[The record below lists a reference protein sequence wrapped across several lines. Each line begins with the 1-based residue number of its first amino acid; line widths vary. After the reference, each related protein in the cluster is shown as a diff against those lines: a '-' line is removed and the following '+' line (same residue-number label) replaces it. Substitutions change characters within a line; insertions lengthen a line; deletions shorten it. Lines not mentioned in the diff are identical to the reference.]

1 MSIWLAIASRSTMQR
16 GLWNDGCCKNCN
28 PSAWLRRCRRGKA
41 VDSLGMLELPR
52 HPGYSTCCRCPCCMR
67 HVAWTG
73 GGSVCIPDHWT
84 VKHRGFLHAMVHDP
98 TTVATCKP
106 EARWAISSRRTRS
119 DGTPNRARTAAHAS
133 TLARLQIV
141 TCGQALPLGSASG
154 LWLGTVNSPE
164 KQNAR
169 RCERR
174 AFSSAAVFG
183 GMAETKLAL
192 DTAPRSR
199 KRSRCGFLFD
209 IRFRLWHQSPH
220 VER

>member
-1 MSIWLAIASRSTMQR
+1 MSASSEIS
-16 GLWNDGCCKNCN
+16 G
-28 PSAWLRRCRRGKA
+28 
-41 VDSLGMLELPR
+41 
-52 HPGYSTCCRCPCCMR
+52 RCPA
-67 HVAWTG
+67 AWIG
-73 GGSVCIPDHWT
+73 GGSACIPDPWT

-98 TTVATCKP
+98 TTVATGKP

-169 RCERR
+169 RCDRR
-174 AFSSAAVFG
+174 AFSSAAISRGKAVQ
-183 GMAETKLAL
+183 LCRNPR
-192 DTAPRSR
+192 PRSI

-209 IRFRLWHQSPH
+209 IHISS
-220 VER
+220 

>member
-1 MSIWLAIASRSTMQR
+1 
-16 GLWNDGCCKNCN
+16 
-28 PSAWLRRCRRGKA
+28 
-41 VDSLGMLELPR
+41 
-52 HPGYSTCCRCPCCMR
+52 
-67 HVAWTG
+67 
-73 GGSVCIPDHWT
+73 
-84 VKHRGFLHAMVHDP
+84 MVHDP

-174 AFSSAAVFG
+174 AAERRLARWQAAFALSVLAALCLLLSGCLTAQKALVWSDTVTAWGTKPSASQECKRAS
-183 GMAETKLAL
+183 L
-192 DTAPRSR
+192 DAAKYLSNANRHIGSAKGLDDLPSR
-199 KRSRCGFLFD
+199 TEAKRLIDEAAKKCD
-209 IRFRLWHQSPH
+209 EKH
-220 VER
+220 

>member
-1 MSIWLAIASRSTMQR
+1 MSASSEIS
-16 GLWNDGCCKNCN
+16 G
-28 PSAWLRRCRRGKA
+28 
-41 VDSLGMLELPR
+41 
-52 HPGYSTCCRCPCCMR
+52 RCPA
-67 HVAWTG
+67 AWIG
-73 GGSVCIPDHWT
+73 GGSACIPDPWT

-98 TTVATCKP
+98 TTVATGKP

-174 AFSSAAVFG
+174 AFSSAATLSQR
-183 GMAETKLAL
+183 ADATLPPPR
-192 DTAPRSR
+192 APVKKKIAVHRECEGARRPAVS
-199 KRSRCGFLFD
+199 F
-209 IRFRLWHQSPH
+209 
-220 VER
+220 

>member
-1 MSIWLAIASRSTMQR
+1 
-16 GLWNDGCCKNCN
+16 
-28 PSAWLRRCRRGKA
+28 
-41 VDSLGMLELPR
+41 
-52 HPGYSTCCRCPCCMR
+52 MR

-106 EARWAISSRRTRS
+106 EARRAISSRRTRS

-164 KQNAR
+164 TQNAR

-174 AFSSAAVFG
+174 AFSSAATFG
-183 GMAETKLAL
+183 QKADATLPPPR
-192 DTAPRSR
+192 APVKKKIAVRFFVCHPFPLVASIAP
-199 KRSRCGFLFD
+199 CGKVSHCFLSD
-209 IRFRLWHQSPH
+209 G
-220 VER
+220 

>member
-1 MSIWLAIASRSTMQR
+1 MSASSEIS
-16 GLWNDGCCKNCN
+16 G
-28 PSAWLRRCRRGKA
+28 
-41 VDSLGMLELPR
+41 
-52 HPGYSTCCRCPCCMR
+52 RCPA
-67 HVAWTG
+67 AWIG
-73 GGSVCIPDHWT
+73 GGSACIPDPWT

-98 TTVATCKP
+98 TTVATGKP

-169 RCERR
+169 RFRR
-174 AFSSAAVFG
+174 ALQHTKKPLISVGALVSGEKTASWKTQRSDTGQVAICVF
-183 GMAETKLAL
+183 L
-192 DTAPRSR
+192 SR
-199 KRSRCGFLFD
+199 IASLF
-209 IRFRLWHQSPH
+209 
-220 VER
+220 

>member
-1 MSIWLAIASRSTMQR
+1 
-16 GLWNDGCCKNCN
+16 
-28 PSAWLRRCRRGKA
+28 
-41 VDSLGMLELPR
+41 
-52 HPGYSTCCRCPCCMR
+52 
-67 HVAWTG
+67 
-73 GGSVCIPDHWT
+73 
-84 VKHRGFLHAMVHDP
+84 MVHDP

-209 IRFRLWHQSPH
+209 IRFRMRYTSPH
-220 VER
+220 VERQVSFFQATARCRFGGSGHGAARAGRDVQGHSSHGS